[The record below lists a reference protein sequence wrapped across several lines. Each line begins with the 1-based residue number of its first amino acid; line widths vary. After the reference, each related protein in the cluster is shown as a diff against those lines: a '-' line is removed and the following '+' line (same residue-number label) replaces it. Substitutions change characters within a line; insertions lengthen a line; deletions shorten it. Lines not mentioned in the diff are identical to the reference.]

1 MLPAHRYL
9 WVPKVTLALARGR
22 AKVAGMHSTPRA
34 LAVRGAWLAVVAV
47 LAGCSAITS
56 ITGGASSSPGASGPR
71 GSANPAASHAW
82 PAAFQDNLC
91 AGIAQLDAA
100 KADLTKVA
108 ETAAA
113 GDFAGVSKWA
123 KAALTKMKA
132 ADAAMKLAPVWKP
145 ATDAVA
151 KFRAGLKVYIA
162 GLTDM
167 EKGART
173 KNAALLLRSLPL
185 LSTGIAQV
193 APARLAADALGA
205 ATGFGCA

>member
-1 MLPAHRYL
+1 
-9 WVPKVTLALARGR
+9 
-22 AKVAGMHSTPRA
+22 MHSTLRDPA
-34 LAVRGAWLAVVAV
+34 IRGAWLAVVLV
-47 LAGCSAITS
+47 LAGCSAISS
-56 ITGGASSSPGASGPR
+56 ITGGASSSPGASGSR
-71 GSANPAASHAW
+71 SSANPAASHAW

-132 ADAAMKLAPVWKP
+132 ADAAIKLAPVWKP

-173 KNAALLLRSLPL
+173 KNATLLLRSLPL

-205 ATGFGCA
+205 ATGFAC